1 MVAGGPAQLRSRPTG
16 PCPCPSLSPSPSPP
30 AAARAA
36 AAASVE
42 EPRDSPEAAARSPRA
57 FPAWIRSRRRSPATD
72 DGRPAAS
79 GRAAVQPPQAASPAA
94 SSGGHARCLP
104 LPDPVRSRGDR
115 ASLPRRERR
124 RATDARRRTMG
135 DGSGRSTEN
144 FSSLPAWIRT
154 SDAPSDLE
162 NFGGL
167 RAAFIWPPFLQ
178 AVGIDHR
185 L

>member
-1 MVAGGPAQLRSRPTG
+1 LDPQHAPQHPPTV

-42 EPRDSPEAAARSPRA
+42 EHRDSPEAAARSPRT
-57 FPAWIRSRRRSPATD
+57 FPTWIRSRRRSPASD

-79 GRAAVQPPQAASPAA
+79 GRAAVQLHQAASPAA
-94 SSGGHARCLP
+94 SSGEHARCLP

-124 RATDARRRTMG
+124 RATDARRRT
-135 DGSGRSTEN
+135 
-144 FSSLPAWIRT
+144 L
-154 SDAPSDLE
+154 APWKFLAACRRGFE
-162 NFGGL
+162 LWRVFGL
-167 RAAFIWPPFLQ
+167 RKFQGSARGVYMASISTGGW
-178 AVGIDHR
+178 H
-185 L
+185 